1 MGKGS
6 LDSTEKANTSDEPI
20 DKSRSIDKFDSLPEA
35 GEKEIMAKTLVQRMK
50 GRRKTTSH
58 GRRPKAQPQLQ
69 KFAFG
74 KKLGSRGPAGFRSKA
89 YPRYLNLESS
99 QTNISLYLN

>member
-35 GEKEIMAKTLVQRMK
+35 GEKEQMAKTLVQRMK
-50 GRRKTTSH
+50 NRRKTTSH
-58 GRRPKAQPQLQ
+58 GRRPKAQQQLQ
-69 KFAFG
+69 TIV
-74 KKLGSRGPAGFRSKA
+74 KL
-89 YPRYLNLESS
+89 
-99 QTNISLYLN
+99 